1 MKTDERLIYEAIF
14 IGLVEVAFI
23 IYMTVKILKQ
33 KNNQ

>member
-23 IYMTVKILKQ
+23 IYMTVQIIKQ
-33 KNNQ
+33 KKS